1 MNDRFAAIAAYLK
14 QNRQLAQVALVTL
27 VVIAMSAWLW
37 ASTRTTITKANAEIA
52 TAAAIRATAERFSQ
66 QFVVASSAETEEW
79 ARTMAQVGEFSI
91 PMSSRLSLAGSVS
104 RIAEAAGL
112 SNVIVRFVS
121 GDSAATAGPRQM
133 GDITLQLAPFG
144 LALQGN
150 GSALAVA
157 RTALRLPPAVEIRGL
172 TLTGDSE
179 ELRAAFTL
187 VVYLSEGGPSN

>member
-1 MNDRFAAIAAYLK
+1 MNDRFAPIAAYLRDNK
-14 QNRQLAQVALVTL
+14 QLAQVAAVTL
-27 VVIAMSAWLW
+27 VVVAMSVWLW
-37 ASTRTTITKANAEIA
+37 ASTRTTLTKANAEIA
-52 TAAAIRATAERFSQ
+52 TAAGVRETAERFSQ

-79 ARTMAQVGEFSI
+79 SRTMAQVGEFGI

-112 SNVIVRFVS
+112 SSVIVRFVS
-121 GDSAATAGPRQM
+121 GDSAVTAGSRQM
-133 GDITLQLAPFG
+133 GDITLQPAPFS

-172 TLTGDSE
+172 SLTGASE
-179 ELRAAFTL
+179 QLAATFTL
-187 VVYLSEGGPSN
+187 VVYLSEGGSGN